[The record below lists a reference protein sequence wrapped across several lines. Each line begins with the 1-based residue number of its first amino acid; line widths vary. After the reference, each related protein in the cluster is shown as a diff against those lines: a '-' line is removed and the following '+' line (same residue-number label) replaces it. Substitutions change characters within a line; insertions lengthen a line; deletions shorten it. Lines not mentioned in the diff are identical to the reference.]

1 MQNWDKKLSV
11 EIFEEARKI
20 EKIKIDGQATMDLVK
35 TLLEQNEKIL
45 RLERRIETLT
55 EDLHK
60 GLSSMESKESAWEW
74 AKSNSKFARRCCI
87 KSAKKFDDD
96 YLNFYRKFCELS
108 RRVEK
113 LENRSPFEWLKFW
126 KW

>member
-1 MQNWDKKLSV
+1 MK
-11 EIFEEARKI
+11 EIGAV
-20 EKIKIDGQATMDLVK
+20 KIDGQATMDLVK

-55 EDLHK
+55 ADLHK

-74 AKSNSKFARRCCI
+74 AKKETKFARRCCI

-96 YLNFYRKFCELS
+96 YLNFYRKFQELS
-108 RRVEK
+108 RRVDE
-113 LENRSPFEWLKFW
+113 LGNRSLFGWLKFW
-126 KW
+126 E